1 MTTNKGSRLQG
12 CPAADTVKEE
22 QGLPAAH
29 RRKKPEG
36 KVVMVMV
43 AVVVVAAW
51 KCVRQVTTTSS
62 VLDKSLLVV
71 CADAMSLLR
80 LMSHMLIV
88 KSLCL
93 RGTFLDDNATNSFM
107 GSSLERLDVSET
119 VVSGVALARI
129 IRRNP
134 GLKCIKIRDSKNLCH
149 LGGRALAYGSEGENV
164 YVEIGRTCKLEDVE
178 FGWGLSSLLL
188 DDLGPALT
196 SVKHVSVGLGASLSQ
211 HALML
216 LPTVCPLLESV
227 ILTFQVISDCIV
239 KTIVE
244 SLRQL
249 RVLGLC
255 HCLGDLSPLGVH
267 ISMPNLRKLRLER
280 VIPWMTNDDLVI
292 LTQNCTSLIELSL
305 SGCRQLNSDSQ
316 RTISCGWPGL
326 ISLCLE
332 DCGEVT
338 SNGVS
343 FLFDCKAI
351 EDLLL
356 RHSGRGIQRNFIA
369 AATAK
374 MPMLRKVALDLCDA
388 CEGGFESPSGF
399 ALPQYADRCFLST
412 VTIARCKQ
420 QKCAFELQTLEGCR
434 RPVHKES
441 IVMEWNSRGLRTTV
455 VKERLQ
461 QMER

>member
-388 CEGGFESPSGF
+388 CEGGFESPS
-399 ALPQYADRCFLST
+399 YADRCFLST